1 MIHVSTAY
9 ANCHLRRID
18 EKFYDYPVKY
28 EDLDEIMDQMDEKT
42 IDNMTSKWVLLDPPL
57 LDPREKFPRWI
68 FTST

>member
-42 IDNMTSKWVLLDPPL
+42 IDNMTSK
-57 LDPREKFPRWI
+57 
-68 FTST
+68 